1 MLLMVMLFGGGGGLA
16 AAPSEIQS
24 SPLDSLF
31 MRFVSPSR
39 DSLRSNSPRANFAAC
54 THPNARVFINGK
66 EVKVYGSGA
75 FVGSA
80 NLSVG
85 TNVVRVIA
93 RSSGGDSLVKDFTF
107 VRPEPPKPLT
117 HEPAVIDEESIEP
130 RQDVWLGKDDI
141 LEVKFRGSPGYEAC
155 FDMEDVESG
164 IPMLELPSNDSTAGS
179 GEYVGRYKIKET
191 DEARDV
197 AVRVR
202 LKKSFWSSEKGFS
215 SGKVSILPQELPR
228 VAITTGRRPFLNAGL
243 GQDRLGGAKLG
254 YLSTGVYVQIVG
266 KVGRQYKVQ
275 LADGMVGWL
284 PDDYARLLPVETPLP
299 KSLVGSISAT
309 GNATEDIVGV
319 SLSQRLPFLT
329 DQIVNPPSLI
339 VDVFGATSN
348 TNWITHHR
356 SATGVQSVSWDQVG
370 ADHYRLTVAL
380 KNAQHWGYDVG
391 YEQGSGLRIR
401 IRKPPKISDQASV
414 LSGFTIAVDAGHG
427 GDALGA
433 VGPTGLQ
440 EKVINLAIAKHLQ
453 LLLQN
458 KGAKVVMTRTDDT
471 NVGMP
476 ERTDAILAGGS
487 QILVSIHCN
496 AGGAGSDAEAV
507 KGTSTYYR
515 HLGYQPL
522 ADIMYTRMLELGL
535 NQFGMVGSF
544 NFSLNAPTQ
553 LPNVL
558 VETAFL
564 SNPEDEMKLMDD
576 NFREEIAEKVVGGLE
591 EFVRLYAAG
600 ADQVGQQRPGNA
612 ERY

>member
-1 MLLMVMLFGGGGGLA
+1 
-16 AAPSEIQS
+16 
-24 SPLDSLF
+24 
-31 MRFVSPSR
+31 
-39 DSLRSNSPRANFAAC
+39 
-54 THPNARVFINGK
+54 
-66 EVKVYGSGA
+66 
-75 FVGSA
+75 
-80 NLSVG
+80 
-85 TNVVRVIA
+85 
-93 RSSGGDSLVKDFTF
+93 
-107 VRPEPPKPLT
+107 
-117 HEPAVIDEESIEP
+117 
-130 RQDVWLGKDDI
+130 
-141 LEVKFRGSPGYEAC
+141 
-155 FDMEDVESG
+155 
-164 IPMLELPSNDSTAGS
+164 
-179 GEYVGRYKIKET
+179 
-191 DEARDV
+191 
-197 AVRVR
+197 
-202 LKKSFWSSEKGFS
+202 
-215 SGKVSILPQELPR
+215 
-228 VAITTGRRPFLNAGL
+228 
-243 GQDRLGGAKLG
+243 
-254 YLSTGVYVQIVG
+254 
-266 KVGRQYKVQ
+266 
-275 LADGMVGWL
+275 
-284 PDDYARLLPVETPLP
+284 
-299 KSLVGSISAT
+299 
-309 GNATEDIVGV
+309 
-319 SLSQRLPFLT
+319 
-329 DQIVNPPSLI
+329 
-339 VDVFGATSN
+339 
-348 TNWITHHR
+348 
-356 SATGVQSVSWDQVG
+356 
-370 ADHYRLTVAL
+370 
-380 KNAQHWGYDVG
+380 
-391 YEQGSGLRIR
+391 
-401 IRKPPKISDQASV
+401 V

-576 NFREEIAEKVVGGLE
+576 NFREAIAEKVVGGLE

-600 ADQVGQQRPGNA
+600 AEQVGQQSPGNA
-612 ERY
+612 VRY

>member
-16 AAPSEIQS
+16 AAPGEIQS
-24 SPLDSLF
+24 SPSDSLS

-39 DSLRSNSPRANFAAC
+39 DSMRSNSPRANFAAC

-85 TNVVRVIA
+85 TNVVRVVA
-93 RSSGGDSLVKDFTF
+93 RSSSGDSLVKDFTF

-155 FDMEDVESG
+155 FDIEDVESG

-191 DEARDV
+191 DEAKNV

-215 SGKVSILPQELPR
+215 GGKVSILPQELPR

-380 KNAQHWGYDVG
+380 KNAQHWGYDVA

-414 LSGFTIAVDAGHG
+414 LFGFTIAVDAGHG

-576 NFREEIAEKVVGGLE
+576 NFREAIAEKVVGGLE
-591 EFVRLYAAG
+591 EFVRLYAEG
-600 ADQVGQQRPGNA
+600 AEQVGQQSPAMR
-612 ERY
+612 